1 MKILSKIVGFCVSSS
16 IWVAISVA
24 SLVGVTYSN
33 LELPAHNELLFVVF
47 FATIFG
53 YNFIK
58 HFEKEQLKGLQ
69 LKIVTFDFSYFVKE
83 FQKLKSK
90 EKTTFIIS
98 CISFVLSFLFL
109 FKLKS
114 ETVFSL
120 IIPVLLTFCYAVS
133 LGYKTLR
140 NISGIKIYVV
150 AFVWAFVS
158 VLLPVIESSIEF
170 SPSVWIQFVQRF
182 VFVVVLI
189 LPFEI
194 RDLSI
199 DDKRLGTL
207 PQKIG
212 VKNTKFYGLL
222 LLLVFFFLEFFKEE
236 LLAIN
241 LLVMPLIFLTTILLL
256 TLSNERQSRYYSS
269 FFVEGIPILWFVLLV
284 IL

>member
-1 MKILSKIVGFCVSSS
+1 VKILGKIVGFCVSSS
-16 IWVAISVA
+16 IWVAISVT

-109 FKLKS
+109 FRLKI

-120 IIPVLLTFCYAVS
+120 IIPVLLTFVTQY
-133 LGYKTLR
+133 L
-140 NISGIKIYVV
+140 
-150 AFVWAFVS
+150 
-158 VLLPVIESSIEF
+158 
-170 SPSVWIQFVQRF
+170 
-182 VFVVVLI
+182 
-189 LPFEI
+189 
-194 RDLSI
+194 
-199 DDKRLGTL
+199 
-207 PQKIG
+207 
-212 VKNTKFYGLL
+212 
-222 LLLVFFFLEFFKEE
+222 
-236 LLAIN
+236 
-241 LLVMPLIFLTTILLL
+241 
-256 TLSNERQSRYYSS
+256 
-269 FFVEGIPILWFVLLV
+269 
-284 IL
+284 